1 MPFLLTWCNWLPLP
15 TLVTN
20 RDQSE
25 GGHFDGSLNKRLEWL
40 KQADL
45 AHAAYIDVEFAFWEA
60 FNYQPK
66 HAQVIL
72 SHHDFHGMGGD
83 LSRIVSDMYQLE
95 RTSPRS
101 PSPRLPL
108 LIST

>member
-1 MPFLLTWCNWLPLP
+1 MVRQAHQEGADIIELRLDTCLRDGADGNAILADLVHWPLP

-45 AHAAYIDVEFAFWEA
+45 AHAAYIDVEFAFWEHLTT
-60 FNYQPK
+60 NPNT
-66 HAQVIL
+66 
-72 SHHDFHGMGGD
+72 
-83 LSRIVSDMYQLE
+83 R
-95 RTSPRS
+95 R
-101 PSPRLPL
+101 
-108 LIST
+108 